1 MKSRLPVRKERIVEA
16 HFQNEQQA
24 ALDSQ
29 KISSPLTLTCD
40 PLDVPQTFPNYDFGK
55 GQYAFYPVKLS
66 RFAEKNKV
74 RLKYQ
79 NFMKGGP

>member
-55 GQYAFYPVKLS
+55 G
-66 RFAEKNKV
+66 
-74 RLKYQ
+74 
-79 NFMKGGP
+79 